1 MSKSVKAAAA
11 PQAETRAARRARLE
25 AALAALPDLRA
36 AFSGLDPYAPGFE
49 AGQAAMLA
57 REMAA
62 YWPALRALLPDLDE
76 ELALRNV
83 WAVAAAQPLWTAVLH
98 RSVQVAA
105 PAPLR
110 TLADQLLKTSAAV
123 VAGDALAHAIAW
135 PAALPPDLLHAQSLM
150 PGMRLRYGLAHRLL
164 GGEGVPG
171 LVQAAQKAPGATVY
185 VRRRELLRMAREAAA
200 RGLPLRPWRPRAFL
214 LRPAQEQALVLSS
227 AELAAALLPQALAR
241 HPALA
246 DWVDARTRQRDH
258 ARSAAAQALKALAA
272 RDFARAEQALRDVP
286 VNGLTRLVCRQVMAE
301 SGDALAAAP
310 PEEAGEPAATT
321 ATAPAGTG
329 RRAVPAQ
336 PARGNLGRRTWQP
349 LSEAARLKLRALLP
363 AVAVPP
369 LWQLDA
375 KAAARA
381 LIDRSLPA
389 TALEPLERRLL
400 GLAWDEADHQA
411 LIDGDLP
418 ELVPAASGAWVRL
431 PPEQICT
438 YRARRDDAGELLQ
451 RRLAAGMTADDM
463 LQLLAR
469 QRSPWLLARIE
480 RVAGEP
486 QAPKSFS
493 AQVFRHVGTPVWQ
506 QAGGWALHGPMAGAL
521 MRGFARNTRNVPADP
536 PAFAAAVAA
545 WLLAATALPEG
556 RSRRLGP
563 KAAAAR
569 KEHFATAAAL
579 AARFPQVLERL
590 APQVPAAWLE
600 ELIPEVESLR
610 VLESLQRLG
619 PASLAP
625 TLLQARARLAYSPQD
640 RLDLIVETA
649 RARLPTPWREEWLA
663 EAREP
668 CAADDEDGHLRLTVL
683 VLALRREAKRLRRL
697 AAGVEPER
705 MRAALAHGAELL
717 RGTPGRDSAF
727 LELAARL
734 GLAEM
739 PMLAAALAACR
750 HDAPPGRRVDEA
762 YTRWTLPKRSGGVRT
777 ISAPSAALKRVQR
790 AILRHLLDPLGA
802 HACAHGF
809 AKGRSILGNARV
821 HVGREIVVNG
831 DVSNCFPSVRW
842 PLVLGALRR
851 DLGGELSAGAIGLL
865 VDLCTAEGGLPTGAP
880 TSPALLNRVL
890 LRTDEILQEQ
900 AQGRECLY
908 TRYADDLSF
917 SGDHRAVEMLG
928 VARGVLA
935 RIGLSLDPGKTNI
948 FRQGRR
954 QMCTG
959 LVVNE
964 RVSVPRR
971 VRRRL
976 RAAVHQASQGQ
987 GSHWHGQP
995 QSTGSLKGRLAFLG
1009 MVHPEEAD
1017 RLARHLRAAQ
1027 QAGEAPAGEGGQE
1040 DDT

>member
-1 MSKSVKAAAA
+1 MSKSVKAVAP

-57 REMAA
+57 RETAA
-62 YWPALRALLPDLDE
+62 YWPALRALLPELDE
-76 ELALRNV
+76 ELALRNA

-105 PAPLR
+105 PEPLR

-123 VAGDALAHAIAW
+123 VAGDPLARAITR
-135 PAALPPDLLHAQSLM
+135 PEALPPDLLHAQTLM
-150 PGMRLRYGLAHRLL
+150 PGMRLRYALANRLL
-164 GGEGVPG
+164 EGDDVPG
-171 LVQAAQKAPGATVY
+171 MVHAAQQAPGATVY
-185 VRRRELLRMAREAAA
+185 VRRRELLRMVREAAA

-214 LRPAQEQALVLSS
+214 LRSAQEQALVLSS
-227 AELAAALLPQALAR
+227 AELATALLPRALAR
-241 HPALA
+241 HRALA
-246 DWVDARTRQRDH
+246 DWVAARTYQRDH
-258 ARSAAAQALKALAA
+258 ARTAAAQALKALAA
-272 RDFARAEQALRDVP
+272 RDFARAEEALRDVP
-286 VNGLTRLVCRQVMAE
+286 VNGLTRLVCRQVLAE
-301 SGDALAAAP
+301 SANAFAAAP
-310 PEEAGEPAATT
+310 PEEEGVPPDAAASTVQC
-321 ATAPAGTG
+321 
-329 RRAVPAQ
+329 AVPAQ

-349 LSEAARLKLRALLP
+349 LGEGARLKLRALLP
-363 AVAVPP
+363 AVATPA
-369 LWQLDA
+369 WWRLDA
-375 KAAARA
+375 RAVARA
-381 LIDRSLPA
+381 LVDRTLPA
-389 TALEPLERRLL
+389 DALAPLERRLL
-400 GLAWDEADHQA
+400 GLAWDDADHLT
-411 LIDGDLP
+411 LIGAGVP
-418 ELVPAASGAWVRL
+418 ELVPAASAVWVRL
-431 PPEQICT
+431 PPEQICAL
-438 YRARRDDAGELLQ
+438 RSRRDDAGELLQ
-451 RRLAAGMTADDM
+451 RRLAAGMSADDM
-463 LQLLAR
+463 LQLLAG
-469 QRSPWLLARIE
+469 QPSPWLLARIE

-486 QAPKSFS
+486 LATNSFS

-506 QAGGWALHGPMAGAL
+506 QAGGWALHGKLAGAL
-521 MRGFARNTRNVPADP
+521 MLGFARNVHSAPSDP

-545 WLLAATALPEG
+545 WLVAATATPEG
-556 RSRRLGP
+556 RGRRLGP

-579 AARFPQVLERL
+579 AGRFSEVLECLVPQVSAE
-590 APQVPAAWLE
+590 WLE
-600 ELIPEVESLR
+600 ELIPEMDSPQALMA
-610 VLESLQRLG
+610 LQRLG
-619 PASLAP
+619 PATLAP
-625 TLLQARARLAYSPQD
+625 TLLQARARLARSPQD
-640 RLDLIVETA
+640 RLDLIVQTA

-663 EAREP
+663 EALVP

-683 VLALRREAKRLRRL
+683 VLALRRDAKRLRRL
-697 AAGVEPER
+697 AAGVEPQR
-705 MRAALAHGAELL
+705 MRAALTHGAELL
-717 RGTPGRDSAF
+717 RGTPGRDSAS

-809 AKGRSILGNARV
+809 AKGRSILGNASV

-851 DLGGELSAGAIGLL
+851 DLGGEMSAGAIGLL

-890 LRTDEILQEQ
+890 LRTDEILQAQ
-900 AQGRECLY
+900 AQRRECLY

-964 RVSVPRR
+964 QVSVPRR

-976 RAAVHQASQGQ
+976 RAAVHQASQGR

-1017 RLARHLRAAQ
+1017 RLAHRLRTAQ
-1027 QAGEAPAGEGGQE
+1027 DAEHASAEEGGPGG
-1040 DDT
+1040 DA